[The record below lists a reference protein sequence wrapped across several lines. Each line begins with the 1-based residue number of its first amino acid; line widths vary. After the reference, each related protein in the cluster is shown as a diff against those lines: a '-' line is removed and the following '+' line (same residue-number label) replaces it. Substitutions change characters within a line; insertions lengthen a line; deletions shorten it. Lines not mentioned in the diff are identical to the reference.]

1 MKIFIYY
8 LIIINLVGFSIMY
21 IDKHKAINKKYRIPE
36 KNLFLIC
43 LMGGSLGLLIGMY
56 KFHHK
61 TKHNKFVYGIPL
73 ILILNIIISFK
84 IINIF

>member
-1 MKIFIYY
+1 
-8 LIIINLVGFSIMY
+8 MY
-21 IDKHKAINKKYRIPE
+21 IDKHKAINKKYRISE

-43 LMGGSLGLLIGMY
+43 LMGGSLGLLTGMY